1 MYTIKKIDWYI
12 SKCKYID
19 RKRSKSGM
27 SKVRTMFC
35 KFCRDAGRDDYTS
48 HNVRGPGGKLTCK
61 FLAQIECLSCGEKGH
76 TSGYC
81 YNKCRDK
88 LGCDEPVKKYIYQ
101 TSRVEKSFQATN
113 YKNVVLNPF
122 ALLEECE
129 EVDLDSAVMDSAV
142 MDSAKIVLSE
152 TDDDLSS
159 SDERVYDEE
168 DMENARNCTI
178 DFSTIPLTWGKI
190 QLSAWI

>member
-1 MYTIKKIDWYI
+1 
-12 SKCKYID
+12 
-19 RKRSKSGM
+19 
-27 SKVRTMFC
+27 MFC

-88 LGCDEPVKKYIYQ
+88 LGCDKLGCDKLGCDKPVKKYIYQ

-122 ALLEECE
+122 
-129 EVDLDSAVMDSAV
+129 VVM
-142 MDSAKIVLSE
+142 
-152 TDDDLSS
+152 
-159 SDERVYDEE
+159 
-168 DMENARNCTI
+168 
-178 DFSTIPLTWGKI
+178 
-190 QLSAWI
+190 